1 MTLEELEQLA
11 DPNGFQPFAI
21 VTQGGLR
28 MEIPH
33 SEFID
38 IPPDGASFVAVYTTD
53 RAHVTRFAR
62 PDRDRSY
69 RFLAPQK

>member
-33 SEFID
+33 SECLD
-38 IPPDGASFVAVYTTD
+38 IPPEARLLRYGLYDGSG
-53 RAHVTRFAR
+53 AR
-62 PDRDRSY
+62 DALRST
-69 RFLAPQK
+69 